1 MASTTR
7 AGTKNSPICT
17 MPPTIPAT
25 RTSRQAS
32 AASPFTGSGAK
43 AAAAANGAGAI
54 ASSNDH
60 HVTASGSTLTS
71 AEMVISCAAPASS
84 SAARSHRRLGGAG
97 RTGRAPAG
105 TAVLAAVE
113 VSAGAFG
120 VIIFASLM
128 GHVRRL

>member
-1 MASTTR
+1 
-7 AGTKNSPICT
+7 

-97 RTGRAPAG
+97 TGRAPAG
-105 TAVLAAVE
+105 SAVVAAGE

-120 VIIFASLM
+120 VVILHLLMDTFDGCERADQAS
-128 GHVRRL
+128 RLT